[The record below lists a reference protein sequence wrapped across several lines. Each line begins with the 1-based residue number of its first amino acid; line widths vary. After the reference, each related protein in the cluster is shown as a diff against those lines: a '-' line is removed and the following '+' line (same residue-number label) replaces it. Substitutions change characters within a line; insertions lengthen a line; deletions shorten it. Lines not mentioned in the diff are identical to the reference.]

1 MGTAHGGTFLAFG
14 DGHPRRYA
22 PRTARPRVPPA
33 ASAAIIGKPIDL
45 PAPFSFTLDT
55 APLR

>member
-1 MGTAHGGTFLAFG
+1 MADRDEERVTLFTQPENGDYTALVETAF
-14 DGHPRRYA
+14 
-22 PRTARPRVPPA
+22 
-33 ASAAIIGKPIDL
+33 GKPIDL